1 MNKEKNNTFFLLVF
15 FLSSI
20 FLSLKPALSEKRY
33 QSRNIIGQH
42 GILEMPVAGS
52 INDGEI
58 GFTVS
63 TVGAINQNVLSF
75 QALPRVYGALSY
87 TGVGNTSSSYYENS
101 GYSYWDRGFD
111 LRIDI
116 LDESKFLVEFTDAVV
131 KNWKGLKLKY
141 LEDMI
146 LVDITNQ
153 DPEVQMPF
161 TQDNAKL
168 LVENSQEFDNWLNEV
183 VFDLENFRSK
193 PKGKTTQ
200 KVKDVPGQ

>member
-1 MNKEKNNTFFLLVF
+1 MDLKSLLVDSKTAWVDF
-15 FLSSI
+15 PGMEGFEVELANLSRKE
-20 FLSLKPALSEKRY
+20 LVALRKRCTTNKFD
-33 QSRNIIGQH
+33 RK
-42 GILEMPVAGS
+42 L
-52 INDGEI
+52 
-58 GFTVS
+58 
-63 TVGAINQNVLSF
+63 
-75 QALPRVYGALSY
+75 RVF
-87 TGVGNTSSSYYENS
+87 NEE
-101 GYSYWDRGFD
+101 
-111 LRIDI
+111 

-153 DPEVQMPF
+153 DPEVEMPF
-161 TQDNAKL
+161 TQDKAKL